1 MKIGIDATGLW
12 ATNEG
17 APSGI
22 VNYTIGI
29 MHGLLDLNVGH
40 EFVIYFRNAVCEDL
54 MSRSDSATFRVLRS
68 RNRKWLQQTTL
79 PLTAASDSLDVM
91 FFPFNSSSLLC
102 RSKSV
107 VTIHDLH
114 PFTVPER
121 FAVVHSSQAHRTDF
135 RAELNQWYWKSML
148 RQASRRATRVL
159 AVSSVTKVDIETIFG
174 VAGDKID
181 VVHEGV
187 DLSVFAQEISGDDG
201 LVFRKQ
207 YGLPDRYILGVGTH
221 GYKNVEG
228 SVIAFSK
235 VKERAA
241 SPVKLVIAGTKR
253 SLSANIFELVEKLGL
268 GEDIVF
274 TDFFPDADLNRLYRH
289 SELLLFPSFY
299 EGFGLP
305 ILEAFASGTPVVAST
320 AGALPEVAG
329 DAALLV
335 DPTDHEGIAAAVLAL
350 LGNPQRRAE
359 LVQRG
364 ADRARQFT
372 WHEAARGTLTVLE
385 KAANE
390 RRQLAAR

>member
-12 ATNEG
+12 AANEG

-22 VNYTIGI
+22 VNYTVRII
-29 MHGLLDLNVGH
+29 NGLLDLDAGH
-40 EFVIYFRNAVCEDL
+40 EFVIYFRNGVCEDL
-54 MSRSDSATFRVLRS
+54 VSQRSSATFRMLRS
-68 RNRKWLQQTTL
+68 RNRKWLQQTAL
-79 PLTAASDSLDVM
+79 PLAAVSDSLDVM
-91 FFPFNSSSLLC
+91 FFPSNSSSLLY
-102 RSKSV
+102 RPRSV

-121 FAVVHSSQAHRTDF
+121 FAVVHSSQVHRTSF
-135 RAELNQWYWKSML
+135 RAELNQWYWKNML
-148 RQASRRATRVL
+148 RQASQRATRVL

-187 DLSVFAQEISGDDG
+187 DLSVFSQKLSSDDG
-201 LVFRKQ
+201 LVFRRQ
-207 YGLPDRYILGVGTH
+207 YGLPERYILGVGTH

-228 SVIAFSK
+228 SIRAFGK

-253 SLSANIFELVEKLGL
+253 SLSANVFELVENLGL
-268 GEDIVF
+268 SDDVVF
-274 TDFFPDADLNRLYRH
+274 TDFFPDIDLNRLYRH
-289 SELLLFPSFY
+289 SELMLFPSFY

-305 ILEAFASGTPVVAST
+305 ILEAFASRIPVVAST

-335 DPTDHEGIAAAVLAL
+335 EPTDYEGIAAAVLSL
-350 LGNPQRRAE
+350 LGDPQYRNA

-364 ADRARQFT
+364 TERVGRFT
-372 WHEAARGTLTVLE
+372 WHEAATGTLGVLE
-385 KAANE
+385 KAAHD
-390 RRQLAAR
+390 RRQLSTR